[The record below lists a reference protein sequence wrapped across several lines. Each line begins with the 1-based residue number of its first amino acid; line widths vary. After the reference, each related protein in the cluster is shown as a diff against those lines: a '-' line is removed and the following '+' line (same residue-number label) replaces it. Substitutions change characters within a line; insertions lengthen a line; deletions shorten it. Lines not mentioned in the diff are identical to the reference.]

1 MMRRHLVRWFVL
13 GAVLAVAS
21 TVRPGSA
28 RQRTPDVPY
37 VPTPYEVVE
46 EMLRMAKVTADD
58 VVYDLGCGDG
68 RIVITAAQKYGAR
81 GVGVDID
88 PRRIQESQ
96 ANAAKAGVTDRVRFI
111 EGDLFQVDI
120 REATVVT
127 LYLLP
132 DVNLRLRPKLLR
144 ELRPG
149 TRIVSHDY
157 DMGDWEPDAVVK
169 VPGPTYQHTL
179 YYWVVP
185 ASVEGTWRW
194 TLRTA
199 SGEQALTA
207 HIRQQFQKV
216 GGDVLQ
222 GDGSRF
228 PITEGRV
235 QGDRVSFQ
243 AVLDLGGTRVPV
255 RFEGRV
261 DGDTVQGRA
270 QVLEGPMA
278 GAQDWTAR
286 RVGTPGTTRT
296 LRGRWGLDTGR
307 VGGLYIECRRSE
319 GSAGP
324 VPRLT
329 SGRQVAIFKVAF
341 ARVL

>member
-1 MMRRHLVRWFVL
+1 MTWRRFVRWFVL
-13 GAVLAVAS
+13 GAVLTTAS
-21 TVRPGSA
+21 MIPAGSA
-28 RQRTPDVPY
+28 QQRAPDVPY

-46 EMLRMAKVTADD
+46 EMLRMAQVTADD

-88 PRRIQESQ
+88 PRRVQESQ

-157 DMGDWEPDAVVK
+157 DMGDWEPDDVVK
-169 VPGPTYQHTL
+169 VPGTTYQHAL

-185 ASVEGTWRW
+185 AAVEGTWRW
-194 TLRTA
+194 SLRTA
-199 SGEQALTA
+199 AGEQVFTA
-207 HIRQQFQKV
+207 HIRQQFQKIS
-216 GGDVLQ
+216 GEVLQ
-222 GDGSRF
+222 SGGPRAA
-228 PITEGRV
+228 ITEGRLR
-235 QGDRVSFQ
+235 GDQVSFQ
-243 AVLDLGGTRVPV
+243 AVLNLGGTQVPV

-261 DGDTVQGRA
+261 TEDRIQGQAR
-270 QVLEGPMA
+270 VLEGPAA
-278 GAQDWTAR
+278 GTQDWTAR
-286 RVGTPGTTRT
+286 RVGARSSKPAGRT
-296 LRGRWGLDTGR
+296 QSPRA
-307 VGGLYIECRRSE
+307 
-319 GSAGP
+319 SAH
-324 VPRLT
+324 
-329 SGRQVAIFKVAF
+329 AE
-341 ARVL
+341 

>member
-1 MMRRHLVRWFVL
+1 MMGQRFARWLIV
-13 GAVLAVAS
+13 GTALAIVG
-21 TVRPGSA
+21 TIPWGSA
-28 RQRTPDVPY
+28 QQRAPDVPY

-46 EMLRMAKVTADD
+46 EMLKMARVTPED

-88 PRRIQESQ
+88 PRRIQESR
-96 ANAAKAGVTDRVRFI
+96 ANAEKAGVTDRVRFI

-157 DMGDWEPDAVVK
+157 DMGDWEPDDVVK

-194 TLRTA
+194 SLRTTG
-199 SGEQALTA
+199 GEGTFTA
-207 HIRQQFQKV
+207 HIRQQFQKIS
-216 GGDVLQ
+216 GEVLQ
-222 GDGSRF
+222 SGGSRAA
-228 PITEGRV
+228 ITEGRV
-235 QGDRVSFQ
+235 RGDRVSFQ
-243 AVLDLGGTRVPV
+243 AVLNLGSTQVPV
-255 RFEGRV
+255 RFEGQV
-261 DGDTVQGRA
+261 AGDLIRGQA
-270 QVLEGPMA
+270 HVLAGPAA
-278 GAQDWTAR
+278 GPQDWTAR
-286 RVGTPGTTRT
+286 RVGSRPTRP
-296 LRGRWGLDTGR
+296 
-307 VGGLYIECRRSE
+307 
-319 GSAGP
+319 AGP
-324 VPRLT
+324 
-329 SGRQVAIFKVAF
+329 
-341 ARVL
+341 

>member
-1 MMRRHLVRWFVL
+1 MMRRRFVRWFVL
-13 GAVLAVAS
+13 GAVLAVAG
-21 TVRPGSA
+21 TVPWGA
-28 RQRTPDVPY
+28 AQQRAPDVPY

-46 EMLRMAKVTADD
+46 EMLKMAKVTADD

-88 PRRIQESQ
+88 PRRIQESR
-96 ANAAKAGVTDRVRFI
+96 ANAEKAGVTDRVRFI

-157 DMGDWEPDAVVK
+157 DMGDWEPDDVVK

-185 ASVEGTWRW
+185 ASVGGTWRW
-194 TLRTA
+194 ALRTA
-199 SGEQALTA
+199 AGEQTFTA
-207 HIRQQFQKV
+207 VLHQQFQRV
-216 GGDVLQ
+216 GGEVLQ
-222 GDGSRF
+222 SGGSRATL
-228 PITEGRV
+228 TEGRV
-235 QGDRVSFQ
+235 RGDQVSFQ
-243 AVLDLGGTRVPV
+243 AVLDLGGARVPV

-261 DGDTVQGRA
+261 AGDAIQGQA
-270 QVLEGPMA
+270 HVLEGSMA
-278 GAQDWTAR
+278 GVQDWTAR
-286 RVGTPGTTRT
+286 RVGARPAKPA
-296 LRGRWGLDTGR
+296 
-307 VGGLYIECRRSE
+307 
-319 GSAGP
+319 GS
-324 VPRLT
+324 
-329 SGRQVAIFKVAF
+329 
-341 ARVL
+341 

>member
-1 MMRRHLVRWFVL
+1 MTRRRFVRWFVL
-13 GAVLAVAS
+13 GAVLAV
-21 TVRPGSA
+21 TGSIPWGVA
-28 RQRTPDVPY
+28 QQRAPDVPY

-149 TRIVSHDY
+149 ARIVSHDY
-157 DMGDWEPDAVVK
+157 DMGDWEPDDVVK

-185 ASVEGTWRW
+185 ASVEGTWQW
-194 TLRTA
+194 SLRTGA
-199 SGEQALTA
+199 GEGTFTA
-207 HIRQQFQKV
+207 HIRQQFQKIS
-216 GGDVLQ
+216 GEVLQ
-222 GDGSRF
+222 SGGRRAA
-228 PITEGRV
+228 ITEGRLR
-235 QGDRVSFQ
+235 GDQVSFQ

-255 RFEGRV
+255 QFEGRV
-261 DGDTVQGRA
+261 TEDRIQGQAR
-270 QVLEGPMA
+270 VLEGPAA

-286 RVGTPGTTRT
+286 RVGT
-296 LRGRWGLDTGR
+296 
-307 VGGLYIECRRSE
+307 RSAKPA
-319 GSAGP
+319 GS
-324 VPRLT
+324 
-329 SGRQVAIFKVAF
+329 
-341 ARVL
+341 